1 MAKGL
6 GRARNKHKF
15 SKWSFYLVGDGFKN
29 NETVKKVRENCNS
42 TKARVAGGP
51 PQSLRMEKI
60 TKNKVEI
67 TWPAAVVVDTCVRVL
82 KNALGDNWKDCVTEP
97 SGVRGSEQ
105 EAATDEAAPGEE
117 AAEDQTLE
125 EIIGEA
131 LTTDKTTASGRQAD
145 EENAPS
151 SPPAAAARGAS
162 SSGAMGR
169 PQAWEGPPR
178 PVQDGANLLAL
189 KLEAVG
195 HVFSNKDPTRFEDLA
210 NGYEVDWQA
219 ELGHGTYGK
228 VYLSTRRCDKLGL
241 AVKMLRDSPEDA
253 EKGFNSDAFGAADD
267 EVRRHVALGLH
278 QNIVRLVDV
287 GLFRQLESEGKKKLQ
302 QSSSKASWRWNWHIG
317 LVFDLYECDVR
328 QFLQKSSFSTG
339 GARHVMNS
347 VLDGLH
353 FIHERGCVHGDIKPA
368 NILMRGSVYVR
379 GCFEK
384 ESLTEREVG
393 EWDPVEPTEMSKLEF
408 EYQIPRSFEALGSS
422 GRKFE
427 VTSSASKQS

>member
-6 GRARNKHKF
+6 GRARNKNKF

-51 PQSLRMEKI
+51 PQSLMMEKT

-82 KNALGDNWKDCVTEP
+82 KNALGDNWMDSVTEP
-97 SGVRGSEQ
+97 AGVPGFEQ
-105 EAATDEAAPGEE
+105 EAATAEAAPGEE
-117 AAEDQTLE
+117 AAEDATLE
-125 EIIGEA
+125 DIREEA

-195 HVFSNKDPTRFEDLA
+195 QLFSTKDPSRYEDLA
-210 NGYEVDWQA
+210 HGYEVDWQA
-219 ELGHGTYGK
+219 ELGHRTYGK
-228 VYLSTRRCDKLGL
+228 VYLSTRRGDKLGL

-253 EKGFNSDAFGAADD
+253 EKGFNSDALGAADD

-287 GLFRQLESEGKKKLQ
+287 GLLRQLYPESEGKKKLQ
-302 QSSSKASWRWNWHIG
+302 QSSSKSRG
-317 LVFDLYECDVR
+317 DG
-328 QFLQKSSFSTG
+328 TG
-339 GARHVMNS
+339 
-347 VLDGLH
+347 
-353 FIHERGCVHGDIKPA
+353 
-368 NILMRGSVYVR
+368 
-379 GCFEK
+379 
-384 ESLTEREVG
+384 T
-393 EWDPVEPTEMSKLEF
+393 
-408 EYQIPRSFEALGSS
+408 
-422 GRKFE
+422 
-427 VTSSASKQS
+427 SASCSTCTSATCANSFRSSPSQRAARATS